1 MQLIINV
8 IVSYFL
14 LLLFFPISSVV
25 VVVEVLNSILCRQVE
40 VLKSILCRQEKILCI
55 RSLQTSLWSRFS
67 ALDKVLYDKR

>member
-25 VVVEVLNSILCRQVE
+25 VVEV
-40 VLKSILCRQEKILCI
+40 
-55 RSLQTSLWSRFS
+55 TF
-67 ALDKVLYDKR
+67 